1 MSKSLII
8 AEKPSVA
15 ADIARALG
23 GFTRHGDYFESDR
36 YVLSSA
42 VGHLLEIGMP
52 EDEEV
57 KRGKWTFAHL
67 PAIPTHFALKP
78 IEKNEA
84 RLNLLIRLMKRKDV
98 GELINACDA
107 GREGELIFRYIAQ
120 FARTGKPIRRLWL
133 QSMTPGAIRDGFAAL
148 RSDDAMRPLADAA
161 TCRSE
166 SDWLVGINGTRAM
179 TAFNSKSG
187 GFQLT
192 TVGRVQT
199 PTLAI
204 LVDRE
209 EKIRAFVPRDYWEVH
224 GTFRAKAGEYAGK
237 WFDEKFR
244 KRDDDP
250 DARADRLW
258 EEARANAI
266 AAVTAGEP
274 GEVSEESKPSTQL
287 SPLLYDLTSLQREA
301 NGRFGFSAR
310 TTLSLAQALY
320 ERHKVLTYPRTDA
333 RALPED
339 YQATVRTTLEMLGES
354 NAYGTHARKVLKEK
368 WVRPNKRI
376 FDNTKISDHFAIIP
390 TQIAPK
396 SLNEA
401 EQKLYDL
408 VVRRFLAVFYP
419 AAEYLI
425 TTRFTRVAGEPFK
438 SEGKVLVNA
447 GWLAVYGKA
456 VQGDEPTLAPVEAG
470 EKVATEKVDVV
481 KLTTRPPP
489 RYNEGT
495 LLSAMEGAGKLI
507 EDEELREAMREKGL
521 GTPATRAQII
531 EGLILERYVL
541 REGKE
546 LIPTPKAF
554 SLMTLLHGLGVPEL
568 FSPEL
573 TAEWEYRLAEME
585 HGRLKREHFMR
596 DIVKMTKHIVAQAKN
611 YESDTIPGDF
621 ATLSVPCPKC
631 GGEVHEKYK
640 KFQCIEASCDFGM
653 WKILGGRQLAPAEAE
668 ALIRDGEVGPL
679 DGFRSRLGRAF
690 SAKLKLTDAHEV
702 QFDFG
707 QGDGEGDE
715 APDFT
720 GQQPLGACPKC
731 GGSVFETPNAY
742 VCERA
747 VGEDKRCDFRSG
759 RMILSRPIE
768 RDQMQK
774 LLENGKSDL
783 LQFVSARTKR
793 PFSAFLVRQPDGKVG
808 FEFEARGEGR
818 TRPQRGSQP
827 LRVIGKH
834 PADGRPVE
842 LYAGRYGP
850 YVKHGG
856 VNATVPD
863 KDKLDALTLDEA
875 VGLIAAKGG
884 KAAPSPRKQSA
895 RKSAGLDVEAAAAP
909 SVAAKRTPRA
919 SPSSRA
925 PAAKKPATSRSKAKA
940 APAARAPKTAK
951 TAKRSGATKSSS
963 STARKR

>member
-1 MSKSLII
+1 
-8 AEKPSVA
+8 
-15 ADIARALG
+15 
-23 GFTRHGDYFESDR
+23 
-36 YVLSSA
+36 
-42 VGHLLEIGMP
+42 
-52 EDEEV
+52 
-57 KRGKWTFAHL
+57 
-67 PAIPTHFALKP
+67 
-78 IEKNEA
+78 
-84 RLNLLIRLMKRKDV
+84 
-98 GELINACDA
+98 
-107 GREGELIFRYIAQ
+107 
-120 FARTGKPIRRLWL
+120 
-133 QSMTPGAIRDGFAAL
+133 
-148 RSDDAMRPLADAA
+148 
-161 TCRSE
+161 
-166 SDWLVGINGTRAM
+166 
-179 TAFNSKSG
+179 
-187 GFQLT
+187 
-192 TVGRVQT
+192 
-199 PTLAI
+199 
-204 LVDRE
+204 
-209 EKIRAFVPRDYWEVH
+209 
-224 GTFRAKAGEYAGK
+224 
-237 WFDEKFR
+237 
-244 KRDDDP
+244 
-250 DARADRLW
+250 
-258 EEARANAI
+258 
-266 AAVTAGEP
+266 
-274 GEVSEESKPSTQL
+274 
-287 SPLLYDLTSLQREA
+287 
-301 NGRFGFSAR
+301 
-310 TTLSLAQALY
+310 
-320 ERHKVLTYPRTDA
+320 
-333 RALPED
+333 
-339 YQATVRTTLEMLGES
+339 
-354 NAYGTHARKVLKEK
+354 
-368 WVRPNKRI
+368 
-376 FDNTKISDHFAIIP
+376 
-390 TQIAPK
+390 
-396 SLNEA
+396 
-401 EQKLYDL
+401 
-408 VVRRFLAVFYP
+408 
-419 AAEYLI
+419 
-425 TTRFTRVAGEPFK
+425 
-438 SEGKVLVNA
+438 
-447 GWLAVYGKA
+447 
-456 VQGDEPTLAPVEAG
+456 
-470 EKVATEKVDVV
+470 
-481 KLTTRPPP
+481 
-489 RYNEGT
+489 
-495 LLSAMEGAGKLI
+495 
-507 EDEELREAMREKGL
+507 
-521 GTPATRAQII
+521 
-531 EGLILERYVL
+531 
-541 REGKE
+541 
-546 LIPTPKAF
+546 
-554 SLMTLLHGLGVPEL
+554 
-568 FSPEL
+568 
-573 TAEWEYRLAEME
+573 
-585 HGRLKREHFMR
+585 
-596 DIVKMTKHIVAQAKN
+596 
-611 YESDTIPGDF
+611 
-621 ATLSVPCPKC
+621 
-631 GGEVHEKYK
+631 VHEKYK

-919 SPSSRA
+919 STSSRA